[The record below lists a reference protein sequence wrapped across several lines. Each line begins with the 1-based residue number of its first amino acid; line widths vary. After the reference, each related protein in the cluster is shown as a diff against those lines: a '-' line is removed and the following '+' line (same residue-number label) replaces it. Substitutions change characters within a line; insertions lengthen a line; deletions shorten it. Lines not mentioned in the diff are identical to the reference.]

1 MSEYQ
6 VADRKDSR
14 ALTEF
19 LSREGQILL
28 PMVQLIEQAEMAV
41 DELIGVAGRATL
53 EAVLQMSAQEVAGP
67 KHPGKAGG
75 PIGWHGQ
82 QDGVISLSDRKIR
95 VRKPRLRRKGQSD
108 DAEMEVPAYSA
119 LRTNHGLAER
129 VLVF

>member
-95 VRKPRLRRKGQSD
+95 VRKPRLRRKVR
-108 DAEMEVPAYSA
+108 ATTRRWRCRPTVP
-119 LRTNHGLAER
+119 
-129 VLVF
+129 